1 MKSGYTIDQFQATNK
16 FWQWYREKILTSFAF
31 ALVTESF
38 AATGWS
44 GVVLHKSFA
53 RPGRVPLAELSY
65 QNAKLKIYI
74 PPPPLK
80 VTISLT
86 NRRILLKLC
95 MWIKLVEF
103 PCANFFENE
112 ILRLVRKLSVN
123 DHFFTRI
130 LISFAFSTANYPVQ
144 LVRFLCV
151 RHILHQVSAHQV
163 RNRYLSLNRKNR
175 QKTFTKNEWKM
186 NIYS

>member
-1 MKSGYTIDQFQATNK
+1 MFCPY
-16 FWQWYREKILTSFAF
+16 
-31 ALVTESF
+31 
-38 AATGWS
+38 
-44 GVVLHKSFA
+44 SFA

-74 PPPPLK
+74 PPSPLNN
-80 VTISLT
+80 TISLT

-103 PCANFFENE
+103 PCANFFENAQKSF
-112 ILRLVRKLSVN
+112 LRKLSVN
-123 DHFFTRI
+123 DHIFTRI
-130 LISFAFSTANYPVQ
+130 FISFAFFTANYPVQ
-144 LVRFLCV
+144 LVGILCV

-175 QKTFTKNEWKM
+175 QKTFTKN
-186 NIYS
+186 

>member
-1 MKSGYTIDQFQATNK
+1 MHGTFEPNELIQSYCYIRLTDVA
-16 FWQWYREKILTSFAF
+16 KIQGSSKQRIKTKWNTARQVSSLKLLLTTLQRNNFDIL
-31 ALVTESF
+31 ALL
-38 AATGWS
+38 
-44 GVVLHKSFA
+44 VVGTSLHWVVGSIPPQKFA

-112 ILRLVRKLSVN
+112 ILRLVQKLSVN
-123 DHFFTRI
+123 DHFF
-130 LISFAFSTANYPVQ
+130 
-144 LVRFLCV
+144 
-151 RHILHQVSAHQV
+151 H
-163 RNRYLSLNRKNR
+163 
-175 QKTFTKNEWKM
+175 
-186 NIYS
+186 